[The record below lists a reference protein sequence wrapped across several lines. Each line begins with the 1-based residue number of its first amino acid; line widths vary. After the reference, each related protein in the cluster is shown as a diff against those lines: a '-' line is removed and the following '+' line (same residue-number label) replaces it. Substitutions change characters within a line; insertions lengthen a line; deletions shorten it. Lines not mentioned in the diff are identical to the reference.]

1 MIAHW
6 FPYLQLRR
14 RYDCYPPTAL
24 LLASFTALAWLFL
37 RLESPVWQR
46 LMEQRLRWYPHLT
59 NKVPGAGDP
68 LRIALQSLWLLVFRP
83 WPQARRRSAPQ
94 SRPRSKRVP
103 PRWNKWC

>member
-46 LMEQRLRWYPHLT
+46 LME
-59 NKVPGAGDP
+59 
-68 LRIALQSLWLLVFRP
+68 
-83 WPQARRRSAPQ
+83 
-94 SRPRSKRVP
+94 
-103 PRWNKWC
+103 